1 MVSPHNREQLKPV
14 LAWLDAH
21 REEAIADLQ
30 RFCQQPS
37 VAAQNWGMQEMATL
51 VVAALNDL
59 GAEAQLVPTSG
70 YPVAVGQ
77 LAGSSARRLMIYDH
91 YDVQP
96 PDPLEDWISPPFEA
110 AIREN
115 TLYARGVAD
124 NKGNLVARLWAARA
138 WLAVHKQLPCSVTFL
153 FEGEE
158 EVGSPHLG
166 EFAAANQGLLK
177 VDGCLW
183 ESGYRDADGSLTFN
197 AGAKGLLYVEMSTR
211 GVGYDLHSSN
221 APIAPSAAW
230 RLLEALRSLRDPSG
244 HILIPHF
251 YDDVLPPT
259 ARERELLERFPID
272 VEERRTSWEAASL
285 PGPVDDPVAMT
296 QRLLYEPTCN
306 ICGLYSGYSGPGS
319 KTILP
324 ATAGAKLDFRLVPK
338 QNPDTILALLREH
351 LHAQGF
357 DDVEVRET
365 EQGEFPA
372 QSPVDTPLMAALI
385 RAASFVYGRE
395 PRVLPRTAGTG
406 PVDQLCIRYGIPI
419 VNGAGVGNAN
429 SRIHSPNE
437 NVKLEDYI
445 LGIKLVATLFSEY
458 THQ

>member
-1 MVSPHNREQLKPV
+1 MDSLQNIDQLKPV
-14 LAWLDAH
+14 LTWIDEH

-51 VVAALNDL
+51 VLAALHDL
-59 GAEAQLVPTSG
+59 GAEAQLVQTAG
-70 YPVAVGQ
+70 YPVAVGR
-77 LAGSSARRLMIYDH
+77 LTGNVARRLMIYDH

-96 PDPLEDWISPPFEA
+96 PDPLDDWISAPFEA

-124 NKGNLVARLWAARA
+124 NKGNMVARLWAARA
-138 WLAVHKQLPCSVTFL
+138 WLAVHKKLPCNVTFL

-158 EVGSPHLG
+158 EVGSPHLR
-166 EFAAANQGLLK
+166 EFAAANQELIRA
-177 VDGCLW
+177 DGCLW
-183 ESGYRDADGSLTFN
+183 ESGYRDADGLLTLN
-197 AGAKGLLYVEMSTR
+197 AGAKGLLYVEMSIR
-211 GVGYDLHSSN
+211 AVAYDLHSSN

-244 HILIPHF
+244 HILIAHF
-251 YDDVLPPT
+251 YDDVLPPSE
-259 ARERELLERFPID
+259 RERELLEHFPID
-272 VEERRTSWEAASL
+272 VEERRTSWEATTL
-285 PGPVDDPVAMT
+285 LGPVEDPVAMT

-324 ATAGAKLDFRLVPK
+324 ATAGAKLDFRLVPN
-338 QNPDTILALLREH
+338 QNPDTILALLRQH
-351 LHAQGF
+351 LRAHGF
-357 DDVEVRET
+357 DDVEVKET

-385 RAASFVYGRE
+385 RSASFVYGRE
-395 PRVLPRTAGTG
+395 PRVLPRAAGTG
-406 PVDQLCIRYGIPI
+406 PVDQLCVGYGIPI

-437 NVKLEDYI
+437 NVKLDDYI
-445 LGIKLVATLFSEY
+445 LGIKLVATLFAEY
-458 THQ
+458 AV

>member
-1 MVSPHNREQLKPV
+1 MSTYNHAGYLQPV
-14 LAWLDAH
+14 LQWIDEH
-21 REEAIADLQ
+21 REEAVADLQ
-30 RFCQQPS
+30 RFCRQPS

-51 VVAALNDL
+51 VIAALNEL
-59 GAEAQLVPTSG
+59 GAQAQLVPTAG
-70 YPVAVGQ
+70 YPLAVGQ
-77 LAGSSARRLMIYDH
+77 LPGSSARRLMVYDH

-96 PDPLEDWISPPFEA
+96 PDPLDDWISAPFDA
-110 AIREN
+110 AIRDN

-138 WLAVHKQLPCSVTFL
+138 WLAVHKELPCHVTFL

-166 EFAAANQGLLK
+166 EFAAANQELIAA
-177 VDGCLW
+177 DGCLW
-183 ESGYRDADGSLTFN
+183 ESGYRDADGNLTFN
-197 AGAKGLLYVEMSTR
+197 AGGKGLLYVEMRVR

-230 RLLEALRSLRDPSG
+230 RLLEALRSLRDSSG
-244 HILIPHF
+244 RILIPHF

-259 ARERELLERFPID
+259 DRERELLERFPID
-272 VEERRTSWEAASL
+272 VEERRKSWEAATL
-285 PGPVDDPVAMT
+285 LGPVEDAVAMT

-338 QNPDTILALLREH
+338 QNPDTILDLLRQH

-357 DDVEVRET
+357 DDIEVQET

-372 QSPVDTPLMAALI
+372 QSPVDTPLMEALI
-385 RAASFVYGRE
+385 RSARVVYGKE

-406 PVDQLCIRYGIPI
+406 PIDQLCVRYGIPI

-437 NVKLEDYI
+437 NVKLDDYI
-445 LGIKLVATLFSEY
+445 AGIKLVATLFAEY
-458 THQ
+458 AEQ